1 MKIEYEKGV
10 TKYYDM
16 NGDEI
21 HEGDYVVMSDG
32 KIEKVYRT
40 EDGYLG
46 TDSTNPKWIE
56 RGLAVPCEFGI
67 YPFSVYEEP
76 VLMKGETK

>member
-40 EDGYLG
+40 ED
-46 TDSTNPKWIE
+46 
-56 RGLAVPCEFGI
+56 
-67 YPFSVYEEP
+67 
-76 VLMKGETK
+76 

>member
-21 HEGDYVVMSDG
+21 HEGDYVVMSDE

-46 TDSTNPKWIE
+46 IDATNPSWIG
-56 RGLAVPCEFGI
+56 RGLAVPCEYGV
-67 YPFSVYEEP
+67 YPFEPQNEP
-76 VLMKGETK
+76 VLIKELK